1 MDSTIPS
8 TPLPADAPAA
18 VPLSAAHDAHQ
29 RRSPVVPIVVGAGV
43 IAVLAFGGLLVWRAE
58 SRINKVALGSSPKPV
73 TVIATPDES
82 FRDSRTYV
90 GTLRPWVEASVGPQ
104 FISVYVDTVLV
115 RPGAAVKRGDVLATL
130 DCRNASASSQAV
142 AAEARAI
149 DARQQ
154 AVAHESARLQT
165 LLDGGFVSPN
175 EAEIKSAQSSSDEAQ
190 LVSQRARLSATSL
203 QVGDCIMRAPFDG
216 EVATRTIDPGA
227 FVRPG
232 TPIVSVVDR
241 STIRMTFD
249 VPESDFDLVAPGTVA
264 TIRLIATGKSV
275 AGTVSRRSPAA
286 DPETR
291 TVHVE
296 IDLADANRAI
306 PVNTTGEV
314 RIEVGEPIH
323 AMEVP
328 LSAASITGSKAA
340 IFTVDGD
347 VVRQK
352 RLKILG
358 EVGSDLYIEPA
369 LKAGTQVVTEGWAT
383 LAEGDHV
390 AAKQVPFEGIASNE
404 AAKKDGK
411 DDNEESQP

>member
-1 MDSTIPS
+1 MDSTIHS
-8 TPLPADAPAA
+8 TSREGAAPEGAPPAA
-18 VPLSAAHDAHQ
+18 SEEDDHG
-29 RRSPVVPIVVGAGV
+29 RRWSLIPIVIVVAV
-43 IAVLAFGGLLVWRAE
+43 AAVLVVGGWLVWHAE
-58 SRINKVALGSSPKPV
+58 SKINKVALASSPKPV
-73 TVIATPDES
+73 TVIAAPEAI
-82 FRDSRTYV
+82 FRDARTYV

-104 FISVYVDTVLV
+104 YISVYVDTVLV
-115 RPGAAVKRGDVLATL
+115 RPGATVKRGDVLATL

-154 AVAHESARLQT
+154 ALAHESARLQT

-175 EAEIKSAQSSSDEAQ
+175 EAEIKSAQSSSEEAQ
-190 LVSQRARLSATSL
+190 LASQRAKLSATSL
-203 QVGDCIMRAPFDG
+203 QVSDCVMRAPFDG

-264 TIRLIATGKSV
+264 NIRLVATGKAI
-275 AGTVSRRSPAA
+275 AGSVSRRSPSA

-291 TVHVE
+291 TAHVE
-296 IDLADANRAI
+296 IDLADPTREI

-314 RIEVGEPIH
+314 RIEVGAPIH
-323 AMEVP
+323 ALVMP
-328 LSAASITGSKAA
+328 LVAASITGSKAA
-340 IFTVDGD
+340 VFIVEGD
-347 VVRQK
+347 VVHQK

-358 EVGSDLYIEPA
+358 EVGSDLFVEPE
-369 LKAGTQVVTEGWAT
+369 LQAGTPIVTEGWAT
-383 LAEGDHV
+383 LAEGDRV
-390 AAKQVPFEGIASNE
+390 TTKQIPYEGISSRKAAENADKKE
-404 AAKKDGK
+404 A
-411 DDNEESQP
+411 QP

>member
-1 MDSTIPS
+1 MDSTTHLTPRES
-8 TPLPADAPAA
+8 TDREGEPPAA
-18 VPLSAAHDAHQ
+18 ADHDHH
-29 RRSPVVPIVVGAGV
+29 RKRSSLIPIVIAIGV
-43 IAVLAFGGLLVWRAE
+43 LTVLVLGGLLVWHAE
-58 SRINKVALGSSPKPV
+58 SKVNKVALASAPKPV
-73 TVIATPDES
+73 TVIAAPATT

-104 FISVYVDTVLV
+104 YISVYVETVLV
-115 RPGAAVKRGDVLATL
+115 RPGALVKQGDVLATL

-149 DARQQ
+149 DARQM

-175 EAEIKSAQSSSDEAQ
+175 EAEIKSAQSSSEEAQ
-190 LVSQRARLSATSL
+190 LSSQRAKLSAMGL
-203 QVGDCIMRAPFDG
+203 QVSDCIMRAPFDG
-216 EVATRTIDPGA
+216 EIATRTIDPGA

-264 TIRLIATGKSV
+264 SIHLVATDK
-275 AGTVSRRSPAA
+275 TVQGVISRRSPAA

-291 TVHVE
+291 TAHVE
-296 IDLADANRAI
+296 IDLPDPKREI
-306 PVNTTGEV
+306 PVNTTGQV

-323 AMEVP
+323 AIEMPIV
-328 LSAASITGSKAA
+328 AGSITGSKA
-340 IFTVDGD
+340 TVFIVEGD
-347 VVRQK
+347 VAHEK
-352 RLKILG
+352 RLKVFG
-358 EVGSDLYIEPA
+358 EIGSVLFVEPA
-369 LKAGTQVVTEGWAT
+369 LNPGTPVVTEGWAT

-390 AAKQVPFEGIASNE
+390 AMREVPFQATSSSDAATNSDKKEG
-404 AAKKDGK
+404 
-411 DDNEESQP
+411 QP